1 MIIENIMTK
10 AFVSVSLD
18 DTLFTI
24 KNIFERASFHH
35 LLVVDDKQLSGVIS
49 DRDLLKSISPNI
61 GTAAELTRD
70 LATLNKKVH
79 QVINRELVTLT
90 ADASV
95 FDAIDIFNTTKNSC
109 IPIVDGNNSP
119 VGILTWR
126 DIMKTLGKK
135 KAERSQS

>member
-1 MIIENIMTK
+1 MTK

-35 LLVVDDKQLSGVIS
+35 LLVVDGKQLSGVIS
-49 DRDLLKSISPNI
+49 DRDLLKAISPNI

-90 ADASV
+90 AGASV

-135 KAERSQS
+135 KAERSQ

>member
-35 LLVVDDKQLSGVIS
+35 LLVVDGKQLSGVIS
-49 DRDLLKSISPNI
+49 DRDLLKAISPNI

-90 ADASV
+90 AGASV

-135 KAERSQS
+135 KAERSQ

>member
-10 AFVSVSLD
+10 TCVSVSLD

-35 LLVVDDKQLSGVIS
+35 LLVVDENQLSGVIS
-49 DRDLLKSISPNI
+49 DRDLLKAISPNI

-95 FDAIDIFNTTKNSC
+95 SDAIDIFNTTKNSC
-109 IPIVDGNNSP
+109 IPIVDGNNKP

-135 KAERSQS
+135 KAERSL